1 MGIFNFRVFKLDGHK
16 LKNQPNKKNKNMKLE
31 KILDKLGSLEKN
43 SFIKIIDNIISKN
56 PKHSKEIEGIL
67 SSSDKGLKSVDN
79 INVSEIFSLI
89 SNEFTEHLLCEFQEA
104 NSQLDILI
112 DIIIRDGNCIMKQDW
127 FSRLYEIE
135 IKNLKVKIKTLHSE
149 LENEKSELSESRK
162 RDYKIY
168 KACLSNAYTN
178 DLTNNRE
185 AKITSDELSII
196 LMLSKQ
202 LGLSQEDVKLINYSI
217 LPIIKADV
225 QDVINNLKNLGV
237 VFFSKKENTI
247 YVADEMVRL
256 LRKVRKKDVAEKF
269 YRRILKLLREPIINQ
284 IAKEHNIER
293 KLTLSQKIEE
303 IIKAGISFTDLLS
316 TEIYKQGITLTEK
329 KKILNE
335 LCEKGLNI
343 PNLRGSTLEEKISS
357 LTEYFDNVEKDE
369 KVGIS
374 IDGFDKMLSELNQSL
389 PKLNK
394 ELKVQFELQEEYVLN
409 ADFLLDYNIKPRD
422 ILDLITRSDVTKFL
436 KDHGIKQR
444 GDDILN
450 ILVHYKDVE
459 NLYLENYENVG
470 YRNLNLLKENGI
482 LVKES
487 ELGLKFEELTTTI
500 FKSLGFNVDDAF
512 KNQLNTKKDM
522 MDILLNLGNNEIII
536 VECKTIKEKGYN
548 KFSSVSRQLKS
559 YQNLALKNNLRIVK
573 ILLVAPEFSDDFVN
587 DCEMDTEMNLSLLPA
602 STLSKIFE
610 TFKTSKYQEFPH
622 VLFRDIVINEER
634 IIKALTK

>member
-1 MGIFNFRVFKLDGHK
+1 
-16 LKNQPNKKNKNMKLE
+16 MKLE

-43 SFIKIIDNIISKN
+43 SFIKIIDHIISKN
-56 PKHSKEIEGIL
+56 PKNSKEIEKIL

-79 INVSEIFSLI
+79 LNISNIFSLI
-89 SNEFTEHLLCEFQEA
+89 SKEFTEYLLCEFQEA

-127 FSRLYEIE
+127 FSRLYENE
-135 IKNLKVKIKTLHSE
+135 IKNLKAKIKTLNTE

-162 RDYKIY
+162 RDYRIY
-168 KACLSNAYTN
+168 KSCLSTAYNN
-178 DLTNNRE
+178 DIENNRD

-196 LMLSKQ
+196 LTLAKQ

-217 LPIIKADV
+217 LPIKKADV

-237 VFFSKKENTI
+237 IFFSKKENTL
-247 YVADEMVRL
+247 YVADEMVSL
-256 LRKVRKKDVAEKF
+256 LRKVRKKEVAEKF
-269 YRRILKLLREPIINQ
+269 YRRTLKLLREPIINQ
-284 IAKEHNIER
+284 IAKEHNIDR
-293 KLTLSQKIEE
+293 KLTNSQKIEE
-303 IIKAGISFTDLLS
+303 IIKEGISFTDLLS
-316 TEIYKQGITLTEK
+316 TEIYKKGITLTEK
-329 KKILNE
+329 KKTLND

-343 PNLRGSTLEEKISS
+343 ANLKGSTLEDKITS
-357 LTEYFDNVEKDE
+357 LIEYFENVEKDE

-374 IDGFDKMLSELNQSL
+374 IDGFDKMLTELNQSL

-394 ELKVQFELQEEYVLN
+394 ELKEQFELQEEYVLT
-409 ADFLLDYNIKPRD
+409 ADFLLNYNIKPRD
-422 ILDLITRSDVTKFL
+422 ILDLITKPDLTKFV
-436 KDHGIKQR
+436 KDNGIKQR

-450 ILVHYKDVE
+450 ILEHYKDVE

-487 ELGLKFEELTTTI
+487 ELGLKFEELTKII
-500 FKSLGFNVDDAF
+500 FKSLGFNVDDKF
-512 KNQLNTKKDM
+512 KSQLNTQKDM

-548 KFSSVSRQLKS
+548 KFSTVSRQLKS

-573 ILLVAPEFSDDFVN
+573 ILLVAPEFSDDFVY
-587 DCEMDTEMNLSLLPA
+587 DCEMDTEMNLSLLTA
-602 STLSKIFE
+602 STLSKIYE
-610 TFKTSKYQEFPH
+610 AFKISKYEEFPH